1 MLGSNTCNE
10 ETRRGIESFF
20 EVPKFLLT
28 VIPDRKMTLK
38 LPPQIVGDKIST
50 EWQLQGTLD
59 KKDQFVKKRS
69 KSNHF

>member
-10 ETRRGIESFF
+10 ETRRGIESVI